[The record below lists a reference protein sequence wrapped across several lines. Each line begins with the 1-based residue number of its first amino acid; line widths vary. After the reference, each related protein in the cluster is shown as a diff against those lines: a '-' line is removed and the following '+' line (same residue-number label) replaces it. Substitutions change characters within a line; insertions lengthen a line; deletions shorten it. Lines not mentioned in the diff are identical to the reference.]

1 MKRCSYLDVQGKAF
15 RPRLSKLC
23 VALASV
29 FLAGYCYAEEAT
41 GADLVVATRENEPV
55 SVPVVF
61 NSAFLRGRSG
71 VQTDLSTFEN
81 DNGLLPG
88 EYAVDIFLNGNFI
101 QNKKISFKG
110 TSVPGKTRP
119 CISREFLVE
128 AGVHDEV
135 ITMEPQQDCGFVED
149 TVKGGQVA
157 LDASRMRLDLTIPQA
172 YLNRTVKGY
181 VPRSA
186 WDSGD
191 PVAYVNYSG
200 SYYHNSSSY
209 SSNSL
214 NSTYF
219 YLQGGLN
226 IGPWQLRNVSSVR
239 NTPRSGTKFTGG
251 NTYLQRAL
259 PDIRSTLM
267 IGETSTSG
275 TLFDSIAF
283 RGIRLTS
290 DERMLSPNQQGYAP
304 VIRGTAGSNAR
315 VVVRQGASVVYET
328 TVPPGE
334 FVIDDLYPTQ
344 NSGDLNVQ
352 VTEASGQIH
361 SFTVPFSA
369 VSTSLRPGLSRYS
382 LTAGRT
388 NVSFQN
394 AADVNFIEATYERGI
409 NNLLTVNG
417 GLLGASNRYYSLSA
431 GGVLATRVGA
441 FGANVNFAK
450 SDLKTL
456 PSSTGWQFKGTY
468 NATYSPTG
476 TSVTLGAYRYSTSGY
491 ISLLDSLAGGQ
502 TPYYYIDDTGK
513 YVRSD
518 TFRQKSRFELSLNQ
532 PLGKVGSVYMNA
544 IRQNYYGNFSA
555 NTQFQAGF
563 QSSIG
568 RVAYNIGF
576 SRQLQ
581 PSSTLNGADKSQ
593 NIVTVGLVIPLDR
606 ILNRNSTLTTGVS
619 HYSDEGSL
627 FQTNLTG
634 SFGSGQEYSYN
645 INQSTDQRSHVNSG
659 GASLSRNTSFGT
671 FGAGYTKSTG
681 SSAVTATARGVVVA
695 DRQGVLAGPYVGDT
709 FGIIDA
715 PGAAGAKL
723 TSASGVVLN
732 GAGRAIVPSLSPYR
746 YNVVTLDPTG
756 MAGNAELEETQ
767 KRVAPYAGA
776 VPRIQFK
783 TRRGYPL
790 LISAQL
796 EDGRTLPI
804 GGKVMD
810 AGGNEVGV
818 VGQGSQ
824 LYARVGDTDGKLLV
838 TWGQADSSKC
848 TLGYRVP
855 PQDAEKTLVRL
866 QGVCQSQAGGL
877 TTE

>member
-1 MKRCSYLDVQGKAF
+1 MKRRSYLDVQGKTF
-15 RPRLSKLC
+15 RPRLSRLS
-23 VALASV
+23 VALASAI
-29 FLAGYCYAEEAT
+29 FAGHCYADTAAES
-41 GADLVVATRENEPV
+41 DLVVVAHAKEPV

-61 NSAFLRGRSG
+61 NSAFLRGHSG
-71 VQTDLSTFEN
+71 TQTDLATFEN

-88 EYAVDIFLNGNFI
+88 EYTVDIFLNGNFI
-101 QNKKISFKG
+101 QNKKISFQG

-119 CISREFLVE
+119 CISHELLSE
-128 AGVHDEV
+128 AGVQEEF
-135 ITMEPQQDCGFVED
+135 IKMEPQQDCGFVED
-149 TVKGGQVA
+149 TVRSSQEA

-172 YLNRTVKGY
+172 YLKRTVKGY

-191 PVAYVNYSG
+191 PVAYINYSG
-200 SYYHNSSSY
+200 SYYNNSSSY
-209 SSNSL
+209 GSNSL

-239 NTPRSGTKFTGG
+239 STSRSGTRFTGG

-259 PDIRSTLM
+259 PDIRSTLL

-275 TLFDSIAF
+275 TLFDSIGF
-283 RGIRLTS
+283 RGIRISS

-369 VSTSLRPGLSRYS
+369 ISTSLRPGLSRYS
-382 LTAGRT
+382 FTAGRT

-394 AADVNFIEATYERGI
+394 ARDVNFVEATYERGI

-417 GLLGASNRYYSLSA
+417 GLLGASNKYYSLSG
-431 GGVLATRVGA
+431 GGVLATSLGA
-441 FGANVNFAK
+441 FGASVNYSK
-450 SDLKTL
+450 SDIKTL
-456 PSSTGWQFKGTY
+456 PTSSGWQFKGMY
-468 NATYSPTG
+468 NATYGPTD
-476 TSVTLGAYRYSTSGY
+476 TSITLGAYRYSTSGY
-491 ISLLDSLAGGQ
+491 ISLLDSLAGGK
-502 TPYYYIDDTGK
+502 TPYYYIDDTGT

-518 TFRQKSRFELSLNQ
+518 TFRQKSRFELSVNQ
-532 PLGKVGSVYMNA
+532 PLGNVGSVYLNT

-555 NTQFQAGF
+555 NTQFQIGF

-576 SRQLQ
+576 SRQIQ
-581 PSSTLNGADKSQ
+581 PSSTRNGVDKSQ
-593 NIVTVGLVIPLDR
+593 NVVTLGLVIPLDR
-606 ILNRNSTLTTGVS
+606 ILNRNSTLSTGMS
-619 HYSDEGSL
+619 HYSNEGTL
-627 FQTNLTG
+627 YQTNLTG

-645 INQSTDQRSHVNSG
+645 INQATDQRSHVNSG
-659 GASLSRNTSFGT
+659 GVSLSRNTSFGT

-681 SSAVTATARGVVVA
+681 ASAFTATARGVVVA
-695 DRQGVLAGPYVGDT
+695 DRKGVMMGPYVGDT

-732 GAGRAIVPSLSPYR
+732 RAGRAIIPSLSPYR
-746 YNVVTLDPTG
+746 YNLVTLDPSG

-783 TRRGYPL
+783 TRRGYPV
-790 LISAQL
+790 LISAQM

-824 LYARVGDTDGKLLV
+824 LYARVGETDGKLLV
-838 TWGQADSSKC
+838 SWGQADSSKC
-848 TLGYRVP
+848 TLRYGIP
-855 PQDAEKTLVRL
+855 PQDAEKTLVRMH
-866 QGVCQSQAGGL
+866 GVCQSQAGDGA
-877 TTE
+877 TE